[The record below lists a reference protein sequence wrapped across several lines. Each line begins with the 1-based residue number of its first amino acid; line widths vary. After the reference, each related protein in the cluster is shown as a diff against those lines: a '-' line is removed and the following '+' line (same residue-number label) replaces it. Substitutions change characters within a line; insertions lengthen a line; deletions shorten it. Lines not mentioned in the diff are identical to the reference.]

1 MAEGLHYKG
10 HERHAHDGS
19 GGVDRI
25 RAALIDLRPSL
36 ATGGLRE
43 QASSQCV
50 YSPNLLT
57 AKFAEQG
64 KG

>member
-36 ATGGLRE
+36 VTGDLRE
-43 QASSQCV
+43 QA
-50 YSPNLLT
+50 
-57 AKFAEQG
+57 AEPSHG
-64 KG
+64 EIPT